1 MARVDSRYGRYQS
14 IAAFLFYLTFSIL
27 LFARGLSGRFTTA
40 CIGLKSDPLMFMWDL
55 RWWRYAL
62 EHRVN
67 PFLTD
72 LLWAPPGFNLAWS
85 TFIPLP
91 AWIVIPLGR
100 AFGETAAYNFLCV
113 IALPLAATA
122 AFLLCRRVTTAFWP
136 SLLGGYIFGFSPFM
150 LGEILGGHLHLI
162 LAFPIPL
169 AELSALRRI
178 DGEISARRF
187 TLEIAALLVV
197 QFLCGI
203 ELFATMSIFAGV
215 AILIAIVFFDAATRA
230 RVLDLIAP
238 LAAAYAFAM
247 LVVSPYLY
255 YLFALGFPHAPI
267 WRPGKFTGDL
277 LNFFVPTEANL
288 LGTFGFARSISEKF
302 SGDIFENGVYIGI
315 PLLILIEA
323 YRRSAWH
330 TAAGKFLI
338 TTVAI
343 AVVASF
349 GPALRVSGRPLFP
362 MPWAL
367 VANLP
372 VISNAVAARFSM
384 YAALVVSLIAAIWL
398 SSASA
403 RASTKVFAAIAV
415 ILFSLP
421 NPSAIFWTRPLT
433 LPAFFADHTYLRA
446 LQPREVVLPIPY
458 GERGDCMYWQERT
471 DMYFRMASGWTGI
484 TPFQFERMP
493 IVNFFYG
500 ETDLPEPGDQLKA
513 FLARFAVT
521 TIVADPSSERFPVFQ
536 PALAS
541 LGVAAEPVGDVL
553 IYKIAPG
560 KFAAYAK
567 LTGAEVEARALALRF
582 DSILAATAGYIA
594 GGNDPLKLSP
604 LVLQRLNL
612 LPSDWR
618 IATGPNSLT
627 GWSVAALPD
636 KRLPDKRIAIAI
648 YGFDQGLKPLLD
660 RYSGKVDELLY
671 PAPARWN
678 PRSSPAEDQS
688 GIALIIFD
696 RNQFEAAARQ
706 LRSSPPP
713 EMTTPFLGAVGAESR

>member
-1 MARVDSRYGRYQS
+1 MARVTSRYDRYQS
-14 IAAFLFYLTFSIL
+14 IAAFLFYLAFSLL
-27 LFARGLSGRFTTA
+27 LFGRGLSGRSTTA
-40 CIGLKSDPLMFMWDL
+40 CIGLKSDPIMFMWYL

-91 AWIVIPLGR
+91 AWIVMPLGR

-122 AFLLCRRVTTAFWP
+122 AFLLCRRVTGVFWP

-150 LGEILGGHLHLI
+150 LGEMLGGHLHLL

-169 AELSALRRI
+169 AVLSTLRRL

-203 ELFATMSIFAGV
+203 ELFATMSIFAGLAMLV
-215 AILIAIVFFDAATRA
+215 ALIFFDGETRT
-230 RVLDLIAP
+230 RLLGLIAP
-238 LAAAYAFAM
+238 LAAAYALAM
-247 LVVSPYLY
+247 IVVSPYLY
-255 YLFALGFPHAPI
+255 YLFALGFPHGPI
-267 WRPGKFTGDL
+267 WSPTKFTGDL
-277 LNFFVPTEANL
+277 LNFFIPTEANL
-288 LGTFGFARSISEKF
+288 LGTLGFAEAISANF
-302 SGDIFENGVYIGI
+302 SGDLYENGVYIGI

-330 TAAGKFLI
+330 TPLGKFLI
-338 TTVAI
+338 ATLAVA
-343 AVVASF
+343 AVASF
-349 GPALRVSGRPLFP
+349 GPVLRVGGRPLFP

-372 VISNAVAARFSM
+372 VVSNAIAARFSM
-384 YAALVVSLIAAIWL
+384 YAALVISPIAAIWF
-398 SSASA
+398 SSAST
-403 RASTKVFAAIAV
+403 RTSTKVVAALLV
-415 ILFSLP
+415 VLFLAP
-421 NPSAIFWTRPLT
+421 NPSALFWTRPLT
-433 LPAFFADHTYLRA
+433 LPAFFADETYLRV
-446 LQPREVVLPIPY
+446 LQPREVVLPLPY
-458 GERGDCMYWQERT
+458 GERGDCMYWQGRT

-484 TPFQFERMP
+484 TPLEFERMP
-493 IVNFFYG
+493 IVNFLYG

-513 FLARFAVT
+513 FIARFAVT
-521 TIVADPSSERFPVFQ
+521 AIVADPSYERFPVFA

-541 LGVAAEPVGDVL
+541 LGVSAQPVGGVL
-553 IYKIAPG
+553 IYKIAPE

-582 DSILAATAGYIA
+582 DSILAATAGYLA
-594 GGNDPLKLSP
+594 AENDPLKLSA
-604 LVLQRLNL
+604 LELQHLNL
-612 LPSDWR
+612 LPPDWR
-618 IATGPNSLT
+618 IATAKNSLI
-627 GWSVAALPD
+627 GWSIGG
-636 KRLPDKRIAIAI
+636 LPDKRIAIAL

-671 PAPARWN
+671 PAPSRWN
-678 PRSSPAEDQS
+678 PRSSPPEEHREEQS
-688 GIALIIFD
+688 GTALIIFN
-696 RNQFEAAARQ
+696 RTQFDAAVRQ
-706 LRSSPPP
+706 LKSSPPP
-713 EMTTPFLGAVGAESR
+713 EVTTPFLGADSR